1 MGTVLS
7 FSPRERRPI
16 YSTHHHSAGTLSSS
30 NSADFPLNNYSYE
43 QLNNAKNR
51 ESVGQGKPPNLIQTV
66 PNNNNNNHGLS
77 KDDCKN
83 NNTSANNN
91 TAHGTGGGSTGGSGV
106 GGGGGGVGGVG
117 GGTGG
122 SGGGNNNN
130 NLLNNITGSANINN
144 INNNISGTNNN
155 HIGGGNLNGNSI
167 QERNNSNNADSARIL
182 SEKNALEKNL
192 KKHSLFI
199 NALSWKRLAASHG
212 KKKLDN
218 NNKNKSANLATVAS
232 FRTPLTD
239 TIHPLLDKNKNL
251 QQSQSFT
258 QTISSQQLQQQPP
271 ATIVL
276 NQSQAHHH
284 HHQQSS
290 SGASSGAG
298 GQQTASVVGLAAATA
313 MGVVAGQQHG
323 QLMVA
328 QQHQQQQHH
337 HHQQAGVYFTPGGPK
352 ALLALDLVRAN
363 NTNPLSQPDKLAT
376 KLPLQLPMPLQ
387 PIVNQQHQHGPP
399 PHPQQQHHLQQG
411 GTIPQQLHHGH
422 GPRKTV
428 IQASTSELLK
438 CLGMFL
444 HDRCRKLRDFQ
455 AGDAVMWLRAV
466 DRSLLLQGWQDVAF
480 INPANVVFVY
490 MLVRELV
497 DGEETKE
504 AELQAAVLTC
514 LYLSYSYMGNEISY
528 PLKPFL
534 VEDSKDKFWDRCLL
548 IVNRLSSNMLRIN
561 AEPGFF
567 TEIFTELKACGM
579 NTNNPAGN
587 MPCGAA

>member
-51 ESVGQGKPPNLIQTV
+51 ESAQTKPPNLIQTV
-66 PNNNNNNHGLS
+66 PNNNNNNSHGLNMS

-83 NNTSANNN
+83 NNSSSANLLGSHGNN
-91 TAHGTGGGSTGGSGV
+91 NAGPGNNNHS
-106 GGGGGGVGGVG
+106 
-117 GGTGG
+117 
-122 SGGGNNNN
+122 NNNN
-130 NLLNNITGSANINN
+130 NNTSNNLLLLQQTHQNNIITGSANINN
-144 INNNISGTNNN
+144 INNNISGGNNN
-155 HIGGGNLNGNSI
+155 NGNSI
-167 QERNNSNNADSARIL
+167 QERNNNNNNNADSARIL

-218 NNKNKSANLATVAS
+218 NKNKSANLATATS

-258 QTISSQQLQQQPP
+258 QTISSQQLQQQQQQP

-276 NQSQAHHH
+276 SQSG
-284 HHQQSS
+284 
-290 SGASSGAG
+290 SGVG
-298 GQQTASVVGLAAATA
+298 GQQSTGGGSQSVVGLGASGATVGLA
-313 MGVVAGQQHG
+313 NPQSQPQQQHHLHQQHG
-323 QLMVA
+323 QMVVA
-328 QQHQQQQHH
+328 QQHQQQ
-337 HHQQAGVYFTPGGPK
+337 AVYFTPRGPK

-363 NTNPLSQPDKLAT
+363 NTNPLSQPDKLAQ

-387 PIVNQQHQHGPP
+387 PIVNQQHN
-399 PHPQQQHHLQQG
+399 
-411 GTIPQQLHHGH
+411 IPMAQQLHHGH

-579 NTNNPAGN
+579 NSNANAGGN
-587 MPCGAA
+587 LPCGAA

>member
-43 QLNNAKNR
+43 QLNNVKNR
-51 ESVGQGKPPNLIQTV
+51 ENNKPPNLIQSV
-66 PNNNNNNHGLS
+66 PNSN
-77 KDDCKN
+77 
-83 NNTSANNN
+83 A
-91 TAHGTGGGSTGGSGV
+91 
-106 GGGGGGVGGVG
+106 
-117 GGTGG
+117 
-122 SGGGNNNN
+122 NNNN
-130 NLLNNITGSANINN
+130 NLNISGKDDGKNNNTNSAATLMLLQQTHQGGINGNANINS
-144 INNNISGTNNN
+144 INNNINSNNN
-155 HIGGGNLNGNSI
+155 SNSI
-167 QERNNSNNADSARIL
+167 QERNNNSSNTDSARIL

-218 NNKNKSANLATVAS
+218 QKNKSANLATAT

-239 TIHPLLDKNKNL
+239 TIHPMVDKNKNL

-258 QTISSQQLQQQPP
+258 QPISSNQQLQQIQ
-271 ATIVL
+271 
-276 NQSQAHHH
+276 
-284 HHQQSS
+284 
-290 SGASSGAG
+290 
-298 GQQTASVVGLAAATA
+298 
-313 MGVVAGQQHG
+313 
-323 QLMVA
+323 VA
-328 QQHQQQQHH
+328 QQQQQQT
-337 HHQQAGVYFTPGGPK
+337 VYFTPGGPK

-363 NTNPLSQPDKLAT
+363 NTNPLSQPDKLAP
-376 KLPLQLPMPLQ
+376 KLPLQLPLPLQ
-387 PIVNQQHQHGPP
+387 PIIS
-399 PHPQQQHHLQQG
+399 QQQAQHHHQQQQG
-411 GTIPQQLHHGH
+411 QVPQQLHHGH

-438 CLGMFL
+438 CLGIFL

-579 NTNNPAGN
+579 NSASSNSNGN
-587 MPCGAA
+587 LPCGAA

>member
-51 ESVGQGKPPNLIQTV
+51 ESAQTKPPNLIQTV
-66 PNNNNNNHGLS
+66 PNNSHGLNMS

-83 NNTSANNN
+83 NNNP
-91 TAHGTGGGSTGGSGV
+91 GSH
-106 GGGGGGVGGVG
+106 
-117 GGTGG
+117 
-122 SGGGNNNN
+122 GNNNN
-130 NLLNNITGSANINN
+130 NNNSHNAGSGNNNHSNNNNNNNNNTSNNLLLLQQTHQNNIMTGSANINN
-144 INNNISGTNNN
+144 INNNISGGNNN
-155 HIGGGNLNGNSI
+155 NGNSI
-167 QERNNSNNADSARIL
+167 QERNNNNNSNHSNNADSARIL

-218 NNKNKSANLATVAS
+218 NKNKSANLATATS

-258 QTISSQQLQQQPP
+258 QTISSQQLQQQQQQP

-276 NQSQAHHH
+276 SQSAG
-284 HHQQSS
+284 
-290 SGASSGAG
+290 SGGQPSSGAG
-298 GQQTASVVGLAAATA
+298 TQSVVGLVGSSGGAAVGLADRPP
-313 MGVVAGQQHG
+313 H
-323 QLMVA
+323 
-328 QQHQQQQHH
+328 HQQQQQSHH
-337 HHQQAGVYFTPGGPK
+337 LHPHGQMVVAQQQQQQAVYFTPRGPK

-363 NTNPLSQPDKLAT
+363 NTNPLSQPDKLAQ

-387 PIVNQQHQHGPP
+387 PIVNQQ
-399 PHPQQQHHLQQG
+399 QQHNVPMG
-411 GTIPQQLHHGH
+411 QQLHHGH

-579 NTNNPAGN
+579 STNANAGGN
-587 MPCGAA
+587 LPCGAA

>member
-43 QLNNAKNR
+43 QLNNVKNR
-51 ESVGQGKPPNLIQTV
+51 ENTKPPNLIQTAL
-66 PNNNNNNHGLS
+66 PNNNNNAI
-77 KDDCKN
+77 N
-83 NNTSANNN
+83 N
-91 TAHGTGGGSTGGSGV
+91 
-106 GGGGGGVGGVG
+106 
-117 GGTGG
+117 
-122 SGGGNNNN
+122 NNNN
-130 NLLNNITGSANINN
+130 NLNLSGKDDGKNNTNRAEEGFIANINS
-144 INNNISGTNNN
+144 INNNINSNNN
-155 HIGGGNLNGNSI
+155 SNSI
-167 QERNNSNNADSARIL
+167 QERNHNNTDSARIL

-218 NNKNKSANLATVAS
+218 QKNKSANLATAT

-239 TIHPLLDKNKNL
+239 TIHPMVDKNKNL

-258 QTISSQQLQQQPP
+258 QPISASQQQQLQQVQIVSGQQVLQQQQQP
-271 ATIVL
+271 
-276 NQSQAHHH
+276 
-284 HHQQSS
+284 
-290 SGASSGAG
+290 
-298 GQQTASVVGLAAATA
+298 QQTA
-313 MGVVAGQQHG
+313 
-323 QLMVA
+323 
-328 QQHQQQQHH
+328 
-337 HHQQAGVYFTPGGPK
+337 YFTPGGPK

-363 NTNPLSQPDKLAT
+363 NTNPLSQPDKLAP
-376 KLPLQLPMPLQ
+376 KLPLQLPLPLQ
-387 PIVNQQHQHGPP
+387 PIINQQQAQQHQS
-399 PHPQQQHHLQQG
+399 QQLA
-411 GTIPQQLHHGH
+411 QQLHHGH

-579 NTNNPAGN
+579 NSASSNPNGN
-587 MPCGAA
+587 LPCGAA